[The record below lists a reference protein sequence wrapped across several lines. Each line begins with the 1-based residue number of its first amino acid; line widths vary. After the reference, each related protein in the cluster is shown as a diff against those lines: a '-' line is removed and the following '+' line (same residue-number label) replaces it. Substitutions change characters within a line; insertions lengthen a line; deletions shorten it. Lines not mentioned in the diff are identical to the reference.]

1 MSPTAPT
8 ASDVLEGTGPTAP
21 RPGGRLPLVRIALR
35 QYWIPL
41 VILAAVFAQTAA
53 VVAYHYGGWADAVAL
68 RAHVG
73 SHAYHFGRYADD
85 AHNKTAKL
93 ISDNAS
99 VVFRPA
105 LYAAALAGL
114 LTAREWESRRVT
126 LALTQSL
133 TPQRWFTARWATL
146 ATLCTLLTAP
156 LVVLYQRSATHA
168 YRLDLLVH
176 GADQQT
182 AYFTVGPVTLAYVVL
197 GVAAGAFTG
206 TVLRRSW
213 LAVVAAPALTW
224 LLVAVLV
231 RSRLV
236 LLADFPLFSKV
247 HGFHP
252 GGVLGLQFDDLLPQD
267 SYLVNS
273 LDSGDYWG
281 YQIASGVL
289 VLALAALLAVA
300 TLRVLRRRTA

>member
-1 MSPTAPT
+1 MSPAPAI
-8 ASDVLEGTGPTAP
+8 ASGLKSPL
-21 RPGGRLPLVRIALR
+21 PGGRLPLVRTALR

-41 VILAAVFAQTAA
+41 AILLVLAARTGAELV
-53 VVAYHYGGWADAVAL
+53 YHYDGWADAVAL
-68 RAHVG
+68 RDHVG
-73 SHAYHFGRYADD
+73 SHAYHFGRYVDD

-93 ISDNAS
+93 LSDNS
-99 VVFRPA
+99 SIVFRPA
-105 LYAAALAGL
+105 LWSAALAGL
-114 LTAREWESRRVT
+114 LTAREWESRLVT
-126 LALTQSL
+126 LVLTQSV
-133 TPQRWFTARWATL
+133 TPRRWFTTRWATL
-146 ATLCTLLTAP
+146 AALLVLLTLP
-156 LVVLYQRSATHA
+156 LVVLYQRSAVHA

-197 GVAAGAFTG
+197 GVAAGAWTG

-224 LLVAVLV
+224 LLAALLV
-231 RSRLV
+231 RSRAV
-236 LLADFPLFSKV
+236 LLADPWIFSKV

-267 SYLVNS
+267 SYLINS

-281 YQIASGVL
+281 YQIASSVL
-289 VLALAALLAVA
+289 VLALAALLVA
-300 TLRVLRRRTA
+300 AALRVLRRRTA